1 MKELGL
7 LKIISH
13 LSHGF
18 DLIVGEVLDGDGEVV
33 RVLVVADV
41 PHHRAESS
49 DENYWIDLSSSSV
62 ILYNFVLCQVHC
74 VKLHILHARPDVI
87 HNVRLAPPLSIPNL
101 MGILI
106 VQKDILNP
114 YLAIIFLA
122 E

>member
-41 PHHRAESS
+41 PHDRAESR
-49 DENYWIDLSSSSV
+49 DEDFWIDLSSSSV
-62 ILYNFVLCQVHC
+62 ILYNFCPVSGT
-74 VKLHILHARPDVI
+74 LH
-87 HNVRLAPPLSIPNL
+87 
-101 MGILI
+101 
-106 VQKDILNP
+106 
-114 YLAIIFLA
+114 
-122 E
+122 